1 MKKIF
6 ALMLALCLMLGCTAL
21 AENETNWEDFAPTL
35 EAYGVTG
42 QFVTFDE
49 IAVKVFIYDGMNAQE
64 LTDEDREK
72 GYIGYFAAE
81 DGSSAIAVQYV
92 NMNGMSLEDYAAQL
106 TEAGATEVE
115 LGTVNGLPC
124 INYVNGTNL
133 SLAFTTQ
140 MGYILEVTVGPV
152 EDDNSKIAAAC
163 VLASVQAAE

>member
-6 ALMLALCLMLGCTAL
+6 ALMLALCLVLGCTAL

-124 INYVNGTNL
+124 VNYVNGTNL

>member
-21 AENETNWEDFAPTL
+21 AENEINWEDVAPTL
-35 EAYGVTG
+35 EGAGVTG

-49 IAVKVFIYDGMNAQE
+49 IAVKIFIYDGMNAQE

-81 DGSSAIAVQYV
+81 DGSAIAIQYV

-106 TEAGATEVE
+106 AEAGATEVE

-124 INYVNGTNL
+124 VNYVNGTNL

-152 EDDNSKIAAAC
+152 EDDNSRIAASF

>member
-1 MKKIF
+1 MKKVF

-21 AENETNWEDFAPTL
+21 AENEITWEQIAPTL
-35 EAYGVTG
+35 EAAGVTG
-42 QFVTFDE
+42 EFVTFDE
-49 IAVKVFIYDGMNAQE
+49 IAVKVFIFNGMVAQE
-64 LTDEDREK
+64 LSDEDRQN
-72 GYIGYFAAE
+72 GYIGYYAAE
-81 DGSSAIAVQYV
+81 DGSAIAIQYV

-106 TEAGATEVE
+106 AEAGATEVE

-124 INYVNGTNL
+124 VNYVNGTNL

-152 EDDNSKIAAAC
+152 EDDNSKIAASF